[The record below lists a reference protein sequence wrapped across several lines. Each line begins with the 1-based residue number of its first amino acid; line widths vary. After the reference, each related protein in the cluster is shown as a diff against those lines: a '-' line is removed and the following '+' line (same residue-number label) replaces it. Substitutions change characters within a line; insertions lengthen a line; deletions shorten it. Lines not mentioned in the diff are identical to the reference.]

1 MGNPLIILKSRIMSH
16 PVLSFYRK
24 NFNPDLSEDQEELIL
39 SAFRQEHYKKK
50 ELIFN
55 QGDRNTRH
63 YIIEKGLVRLF
74 LNDYSGKEFNILFAK
89 ENQIIGDLSTPE
101 PASYFLETIEP
112 TTLWSMDD
120 RDMKKLMESFP
131 QTSLTDSGSYM
142 QRSYLFIQKRLVSIL
157 SKTAE
162 ENYHAFREK
171 HPDLVQRLPQYHIA
185 SYLGISAEFLSKIIA
200 RSFS

>member
-1 MGNPLIILKSRIMSH
+1 MKH

-24 NFNPDLSEDQEELIL
+24 NFDPNLSVEQEELIFT
-39 SAFRQEHYKKK
+39 AFRQEHYKKK
-50 ELIFN
+50 ELIFK

-63 YIIEKGLVRLF
+63 YIIEKGLVRLY

-101 PASYFLETIEP
+101 PASYFLESIEP
-112 TTLWSMDD
+112 CTVWSMDD
-120 RDMKKLMESFP
+120 NDMKKLMDRFP
-131 QTSLTDSGSYM
+131 QTALTDSGSYM
-142 QRSYLFIQKRLVSIL
+142 QRSYLFLQKRLVAIL
-157 SKTAE
+157 TKTGE
-162 ENYHAFREK
+162 ENYLEFREK

>member
-1 MGNPLIILKSRIMSH
+1 MSH

-24 NFNPDLSEDQEELIL
+24 NFSPDLSEEQEELIL

-50 ELIFN
+50 EMIFK
-55 QGDRNTRH
+55 QGDRNNRH
-63 YIIEKGLVRLF
+63 YIIEKGLARLF

-101 PASYFLETIEP
+101 PSSYFLEAIE
-112 TTLWSMDD
+112 TSIVWSMDD
-120 RDMKKLMESFP
+120 GDMKKLMKLFP
-131 QTSLTDSGSYM
+131 DTALTDSGSYM

-162 ENYHAFREK
+162 ENYLEFRDK
-171 HPDLVQRLPQYHIA
+171 HPELVQRLPQYHIA

>member
-1 MGNPLIILKSRIMSH
+1 MKH

-24 NFNPDLSEDQEELIL
+24 NFDPNLSVEQEELIFT
-39 SAFRQEHYKKK
+39 AFSQEHYKKK
-50 ELIFN
+50 ELIFK

-63 YIIEKGLVRLF
+63 YIIEKGLVRLY

-101 PASYFLETIEP
+101 PASYFLESIEP
-112 TTLWSMDD
+112 CTVWSMDD
-120 RDMKKLMESFP
+120 NDMKKLMDRFP
-131 QTSLTDSGSYM
+131 QTALTDSGSYM
-142 QRSYLFIQKRLVSIL
+142 QRSYLFLQKRLVAIL
-157 SKTAE
+157 TKTAE
-162 ENYHAFREK
+162 ENYLEFREK

>member
-1 MGNPLIILKSRIMSH
+1 MNH

-24 NFNPDLSEDQEELIL
+24 NFNPDLSEEQEKLIL
-39 SAFRQEHYKKK
+39 SVFRQEHYKKK
-50 ELIFN
+50 ELIFK

-63 YIIEKGLVRLF
+63 YIIEKGLVRLY

-101 PASYFLETIEP
+101 PASYFLEF
-112 TTLWSMDD
+112 
-120 RDMKKLMESFP
+120 RD
-131 QTSLTDSGSYM
+131 
-142 QRSYLFIQKRLVSIL
+142 
-157 SKTAE
+157 
-162 ENYHAFREK
+162 K
-171 HPDLVQRLPQYHIA
+171 HPELVQRLPQYHIA

>member
-1 MGNPLIILKSRIMSH
+1 MSH

-24 NFNPDLSEDQEELIL
+24 NFSPDLSEEQEELIL

-50 ELIFN
+50 EMIFK

-63 YIIEKGLVRLF
+63 YIIEKGLARLF

-101 PASYFLETIEP
+101 PSSYFLEAIE
-112 TTLWSMDD
+112 TSIVWSMDD
-120 RDMKKLMESFP
+120 GDMKKLMKLFP
-131 QTSLTDSGSYM
+131 DTALTDSGSYM

-162 ENYHAFREK
+162 ENYLEFRDK
-171 HPDLVQRLPQYHIA
+171 HPELVQRLPQYHIA

>member
-1 MGNPLIILKSRIMSH
+1 MNH

-24 NFNPDLSEDQEELIL
+24 NFNPDLSVEQEELIL

-50 ELIFN
+50 EMIFK

-63 YIIEKGLVRLF
+63 YIIEKGLVRLY
-74 LNDYSGKEFNILFAK
+74 LNDYSAKEFNILFAK

-101 PASYFLETIEP
+101 PTSYFLEAIE
-112 TTLWSMDD
+112 TSIVWSMDD
-120 RDMKKLMESFP
+120 GDMRKLMELFP
-131 QTSLTDSGSYM
+131 DSSLTHSGSYM
-142 QRSYLFIQKRLVSIL
+142 QRSYLFLQKRLVTIL

-162 ENYHAFREK
+162 ENYLELREK
-171 HPDLVQRLPQYHIA
+171 HPELVQRLPQYHIA

>member
-1 MGNPLIILKSRIMSH
+1 MSH
-16 PVLSFYRK
+16 PVLSFYWK
-24 NFNPDLSEDQEELIL
+24 NFSPDLSEEQEELIL

-50 ELIFN
+50 EMIFK

-63 YIIEKGLVRLF
+63 YIIEKGLARLF

-101 PASYFLETIEP
+101 PSSYFLEAIE
-112 TTLWSMDD
+112 TSIVWSMDD
-120 RDMKKLMESFP
+120 GDMKKLMKLFP
-131 QTSLTDSGSYM
+131 DTALTDSGSYM

-162 ENYHAFREK
+162 ENYLEFRDK
-171 HPDLVQRLPQYHIA
+171 HPELVQRLPQYHIA

>member
-1 MGNPLIILKSRIMSH
+1 MDFPLIILNRRMMNH
-16 PVLSFYRK
+16 PVLAFYRK
-24 NFNPDLSEDQEELIL
+24 NFNPDLSREQEEFIL
-39 SAFRQEHYKKK
+39 SSFRQEHYKKK

-63 YIIEKGLVRLF
+63 YIIEKGLVRLY
-74 LNDYSGKEFNILFAK
+74 LNEYSGKEFNILFAK
-89 ENQIIGDLSTPE
+89 ERQIIGDLSTPE
-101 PASYFLETIEP
+101 PTSYFLEAIEP
-112 TTLWSMDD
+112 SVIWSADD
-120 RDMKKLMESFP
+120 NDMKELMKFFP
-131 QTSLTDSGSYM
+131 QTALTDSGSYM

-162 ENYHAFREK
+162 ENYHEFQEK
-171 HPDLVQRLPQYHIA
+171 HPDLAQRLPQYHIA

>member
-1 MGNPLIILKSRIMSH
+1 MNH

-24 NFNPDLSEDQEELIL
+24 NFNPDLSEEQEELIL
-39 SAFRQEHYKKK
+39 LACRQEHYKKK
-50 ELIFN
+50 ELIFK

-63 YIIEKGLVRLF
+63 YIIEKGLVRLY
-74 LNDYSGKEFNILFAK
+74 LNDYSGKEFNVLFAK

-101 PASYFLETIEP
+101 PTSYFLEAIE
-112 TTLWSMDD
+112 TSIVWSMDD
-120 RDMKKLMESFP
+120 RDMNKLMVLFP
-131 QTSLTDSGSYM
+131 DSTLTHSGSHM
-142 QRSYLFIQKRLVSIL
+142 QRSYLFLQKRLVAIL

-162 ENYHAFREK
+162 ENFLELREK
-171 HPDLVQRLPQYHIA
+171 HPELVQRLPQYHIA

>member
-1 MGNPLIILKSRIMSH
+1 
-16 PVLSFYRK
+16 
-24 NFNPDLSEDQEELIL
+24 PDLSEEQEELIL

-50 ELIFN
+50 EMIFK

-63 YIIEKGLVRLF
+63 YIIEKGLARLF

-101 PASYFLETIEP
+101 PSSYFLEAIE
-112 TTLWSMDD
+112 TSIVWSMDD
-120 RDMKKLMESFP
+120 GDMKKLMKLFP
-131 QTSLTDSGSYM
+131 DTALTDSGSYM

-162 ENYHAFREK
+162 ENYLEFRDK
-171 HPDLVQRLPQYHIA
+171 HPELVQRLPQYHIA